1 MSLLDQIIGKT
12 KEDNGLIK
20 TIEKKI
26 NHSSDMKDLFNL
38 VQEENY
44 VGEVIEMHYKNAT
57 IQVSDYDRQKVKGIP
72 SQSFLIAT
80 RLLSKDIN
88 ISTFEDEDSCVLL
101 LRVLDSAQLPMD
113 VERKRIRSEI
123 AEDANSK
130 EHWESDLDFASKR
143 VMSFSGLT
151 CRIIGT
157 FYLKNNGK
165 ILRNKEQA
173 LELSFGSDISNFYP
187 NRGLKVYKP
196 TRDSLKTIINFG
208 LNESSIEIGQVRYA
222 STQRPNDEID
232 SVKVKLNPEDLVSQK
247 TAIFGMTR
255 TGKSNTVKTIMKA
268 IYQNRFAYD
277 KPQTIG
283 QIVFDP
289 NGEYANENIQDK
301 DDTTGQAQALRN
313 VWKISKNGKIGHE
326 SDVSIYSLS
335 DYKADQNRKILKIN
349 FYDDDML
356 EIGKNLINT
365 AIEQD
370 AAIAN
375 SNYIRSFI
383 NLRLLDESDEEGS
396 YSQGTREKR
405 CILIYK
411 TILYKSGFS
420 IREKDRTVQY
430 SGLFSGD
437 LINHLK
443 EGIDGY
449 YNLEDDK
456 RNKFKEKKRKY
467 DECAD
472 TLEKLSK
479 IGCSYDD
486 LFEAFKFLAEY
497 IKDVDSTFH
506 QFNRYYKD
514 NKSSTG
520 SNWNDNK
527 IDTLLNLF
535 TYDNTP
541 RHFAKALKFHNHK
554 SSGDYALS
562 IYKDLEAGRLV
573 IIDQALGD
581 SKLNKMAA
589 ERIVF
594 KIFNENAKKFAQALE
609 PSNIIIFLEEA
620 HNLLPK
626 GSEEDTTNIWARVA
640 KEGAKF
646 KIGMVYST
654 QEVSS
659 IQRNILKNTTNW
671 FISHLNSREEI
682 HALEDYYDFED
693 FSSSILTAEDKGFI
707 RMKTRSNKFVVPIQ
721 VDKFQVKQ

>member
-12 KEDNGLIK
+12 KEDNSLIK
-20 TIEKKI
+20 NIEKRI
-26 NHSSDMKDLFNL
+26 NKTSGMDDLFHL
-38 VQEENY
+38 VQDDNY
-44 VGEVIEMHYKNAT
+44 VGEVIEMHYKNAI

-80 RLLSKDIN
+80 RLLNKDLN
-88 ISTFEDEDSCVLL
+88 QSSYEDEDSCVLL

-113 VERKRIRSEI
+113 IERKRIRSEI
-123 AEDANSK
+123 AEDAQVGQ
-130 EHWESDLDFASKR
+130 HWESELDFASKR
-143 VMSFSGLT
+143 VMSFSGLS

-157 FYLKNNGK
+157 FYLKNSGK
-165 ILRNKEQA
+165 ILKNKETA
-173 LELSFGSDISNFYP
+173 LELCFGSDISNFYP

-196 TRDSLKTIINFG
+196 TRDALKTIINFG
-208 LNESSIEIGQVRYA
+208 LSESSIEIGQIRYA
-222 STQRPNDEID
+222 STQRPNDDID
-232 SVKVKLNPEDLVSQK
+232 SVKVKLNPEDLISQK

-268 IYQNRFAYD
+268 IYQNRFAYEQ
-277 KPQTIG
+277 PQLIG

-289 NGEYANENIQDK
+289 NGEYANDNIQDK
-301 DDTTGQAQALRN
+301 DDATGQAQSLRN
-313 VWKISKNGKIGHE
+313 IWKIPKNGKVGQE

-335 DYKADQNRKILKIN
+335 DYKADPNRKILKIN
-349 FYDDDML
+349 FYDDEML

-370 AAIAN
+370 SAVSNA
-375 SNYIRSFI
+375 NYIRSFI
-383 NLRLLDESDEEGS
+383 NMRLLEEDEDGQN
-396 YSQGTREKR
+396 YAQDTREKR
-405 CILIYK
+405 NILVYK
-411 TILYKSGFS
+411 TMLYKAGFS
-420 IREKDRTVQY
+420 LREKEKNIKIV
-430 SGLFSGD
+430 GLFSGD
-437 LINHLK
+437 LISHLE

-449 YNLEDDK
+449 FNLEDEK
-456 RNKFKEKKRKY
+456 RVKFKEKKRKY
-467 DECAD
+467 TECAE
-472 TLEKLSK
+472 TLKKLS
-479 IGCSYDD
+479 IDGCTYDD
-486 LFEAFKFLAEY
+486 LFEAFKFLGEY
-497 IKDVDSTFH
+497 IKDSDSTYH

-520 SNWNDNK
+520 TNWNDHK
-527 IDTLLNLF
+527 LDTLLNL
-535 TYDNTP
+535 YGYENTP
-541 RHFAKALKFHNHK
+541 RHFSKALKFHNHK
-554 SSGDYALS
+554 SQGDYALE
-562 IYKDLEAGRLV
+562 IYKDLELGKLV

-581 SKLNKMAA
+581 SRLNKMAA
-589 ERIVF
+589 ERIVL
-594 KIFNENAKKFAQALE
+594 KIFNENAKKFAQAQT

-693 FSSSILTAEDKGFI
+693 FSNSILTAEDKGFI
-707 RMKTRSNKFVVPIQ
+707 RMKTRSNKFIVPIQ
-721 VDKFQVKQ
+721 VEKFQVK